1 MDDIISCID
10 IGTTKVCAIV
20 AKLDENGNVEILGR
34 ATEPCSGVKKGVIVD
49 IDSVSNA
56 LKSCAQ
62 KIRALLNI
70 DIENVYVNVMGSHV
84 DVFFNKAA
92 VDILRPDRQITS
104 EDVERTL
111 KKVED
116 VKLPDN
122 VQIIDVIPRQYIV
135 DGCDEIVDPVGMAG
149 VKLEL
154 EADVVVGKI
163 TTFNNIIKSLDNANI
178 KVNGFIAEALAVGDL
193 VLSPEEKDIGA
204 ILIDVGGGVTNIS
217 VFKNKCLALYDSIPV
232 GGDHITNDIS
242 IGLKVSLNDAEK
254 LKRDYG
260 LALTSLIDNDHDI
273 TINEFSE
280 NTKRTIKVSEVVEI
294 IEARVQE
301 IFSLCKERL
310 EQEGILNGF
319 NGGIV
324 LAGGGIS
331 YIDGSVQ
338 SAKEIFGF
346 PVRIVSYKALEIK
359 NAEHVTA
366 MATVKYVANRIKSEA
381 KGGGTKNNKPGKQ
394 KQKKEYGFL
403 KKIASFFHGLF

>member
-1 MDDIISCID
+1 VDDIISCID

-193 VLSPEEKDIGA
+193 V
-204 ILIDVGGGVTNIS
+204 
-217 VFKNKCLALYDSIPV
+217 
-232 GGDHITNDIS
+232 
-242 IGLKVSLNDAEK
+242 
-254 LKRDYG
+254 
-260 LALTSLIDNDHDI
+260 
-273 TINEFSE
+273 
-280 NTKRTIKVSEVVEI
+280 
-294 IEARVQE
+294 
-301 IFSLCKERL
+301 
-310 EQEGILNGF
+310 
-319 NGGIV
+319 
-324 LAGGGIS
+324 
-331 YIDGSVQ
+331 
-338 SAKEIFGF
+338 
-346 PVRIVSYKALEIK
+346 
-359 NAEHVTA
+359 
-366 MATVKYVANRIKSEA
+366 
-381 KGGGTKNNKPGKQ
+381 
-394 KQKKEYGFL
+394 
-403 KKIASFFHGLF
+403 

>member
-20 AKLDENGNVEILGR
+20 AKIDENGDVEVLGK
-34 ATEPCSGVKKGVIVD
+34 AMEPCSGVKKGVIVD

-56 LKSCAQ
+56 LRSCIQ
-62 KIRALLNI
+62 KVRALLNI
-70 DIENVYVNVMGSHV
+70 EIGNVYVNVMGSHV
-84 DVFFNKAA
+84 DVFFNRGS
-92 VDILRPDRQITS
+92 VDILRQDRQITS
-104 EDVERTL
+104 DDVEKVL
-111 KKVED
+111 KRVED
-116 VKLPDN
+116 VKLPEN

-163 TTFNNIIKSLDNANI
+163 TTFNNIVKSLENANV
-178 KVNGFIAEALAVGDL
+178 KVNGFIAESLAVGDL
-193 VLSPEEKDIGA
+193 VLNPEEKDMGA

-217 VFKNKCLALYDSIPV
+217 VFKNKCLVLYDCIPV

-242 IGLKVSLNDAEK
+242 IGLKVSLSDAEK
-254 LKRDYG
+254 LKREYG
-260 LALTSLIDNDHDI
+260 LALTSLINNDHDI
-273 TINEFSE
+273 TINELSE

-301 IFSLCKERL
+301 IFSLCMERL

-319 NGGIV
+319 TGGIV

-331 YIDGSVQ
+331 YIDGSIQ
-338 SAKEIFGF
+338 SAKEIFGL
-346 PVRIVSYKALEIK
+346 PVRIVSYKSLGVK

-366 MATVKYVANRIKSEA
+366 MATIRYVANRIKSEA
-381 KGGGTKNNKPGKQ
+381 KSGGTKSNRHNKQ
-394 KQKKEYGFL
+394 KSKREYGFF
-403 KKIASFFHGLF
+403 KKLASLFNGLF

>member
-10 IGTTKVCAIV
+10 IGTTKVCAMV
-20 AKLDENGNVEILGR
+20 AKLDENGNVEVLGK

-56 LKSCAQ
+56 LKSCIQ
-62 KIRALLNI
+62 KVRALLNI
-70 DIENVYVNVMGSHV
+70 DIESVYVNVMGSHV
-84 DVFFNKAA
+84 DVFCNKGS
-92 VDILRPDRQITS
+92 VDVSRQDHQITS
-104 EDVERTL
+104 ADVQKVL

-116 VKLPDN
+116 VKLPEN

-163 TTFNNIIKSLDNANI
+163 TTFNNIVKSLENANV
-178 KVNGFIAEALAVGDL
+178 KVNGFIAESLAVGDL
-193 VLSPEEKDIGA
+193 VLNPEEKEIGA

-217 VFKNKCLALYDSIPV
+217 VYKNKCLFLYDSIPV

-254 LKRDYG
+254 LKREYG
-260 LALTSLIDNDHDI
+260 LALTSIISNDYDI
-273 TINEFSE
+273 TINEISE

-301 IFSLCKERL
+301 IFSLCREMVER
-310 EQEGILNGF
+310 EGILNGF
-319 NGGIV
+319 TGGVV

-331 YIDGSVQ
+331 YIDGSIQ
-338 SAKEIFGF
+338 SAKEIFGL
-346 PVRIVSYKALEIK
+346 PVRVVSYKSLGVK
-359 NAEHVTA
+359 SAEHVTA
-366 MATVKYVANRIKSEA
+366 MATIRYVANRIKSET
-381 KGGGTKNNKPGKQ
+381 KSGGTKNNKPNRQ
-394 KQKKEYGFL
+394 KQKKEFGFL
-403 KKIASFFHGLF
+403 KKIVSLFNGLF

>member
-1 MDDIISCID
+1 VDDIISCID

-163 TTFNNIIKSLDNANI
+163 L
-178 KVNGFIAEALAVGDL
+178 
-193 VLSPEEKDIGA
+193 
-204 ILIDVGGGVTNIS
+204 
-217 VFKNKCLALYDSIPV
+217 
-232 GGDHITNDIS
+232 
-242 IGLKVSLNDAEK
+242 
-254 LKRDYG
+254 
-260 LALTSLIDNDHDI
+260 
-273 TINEFSE
+273 
-280 NTKRTIKVSEVVEI
+280 
-294 IEARVQE
+294 
-301 IFSLCKERL
+301 
-310 EQEGILNGF
+310 
-319 NGGIV
+319 
-324 LAGGGIS
+324 
-331 YIDGSVQ
+331 
-338 SAKEIFGF
+338 
-346 PVRIVSYKALEIK
+346 
-359 NAEHVTA
+359 
-366 MATVKYVANRIKSEA
+366 
-381 KGGGTKNNKPGKQ
+381 
-394 KQKKEYGFL
+394 
-403 KKIASFFHGLF
+403 

>member
-193 VLSPEEKDIGA
+193 VLS
-204 ILIDVGGGVTNIS
+204 
-217 VFKNKCLALYDSIPV
+217 
-232 GGDHITNDIS
+232 
-242 IGLKVSLNDAEK
+242 
-254 LKRDYG
+254 R
-260 LALTSLIDNDHDI
+260 
-273 TINEFSE
+273 
-280 NTKRTIKVSEVVEI
+280 R
-294 IEARVQE
+294 
-301 IFSLCKERL
+301 
-310 EQEGILNGF
+310 
-319 NGGIV
+319 
-324 LAGGGIS
+324 
-331 YIDGSVQ
+331 
-338 SAKEIFGF
+338 
-346 PVRIVSYKALEIK
+346 
-359 NAEHVTA
+359 
-366 MATVKYVANRIKSEA
+366 
-381 KGGGTKNNKPGKQ
+381 
-394 KQKKEYGFL
+394 
-403 KKIASFFHGLF
+403 KKI